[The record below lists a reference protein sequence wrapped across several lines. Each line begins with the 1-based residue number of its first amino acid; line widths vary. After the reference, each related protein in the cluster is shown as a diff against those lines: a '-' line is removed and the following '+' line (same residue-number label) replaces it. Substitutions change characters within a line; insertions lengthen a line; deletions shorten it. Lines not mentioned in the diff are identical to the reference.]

1 MPWPHWAC
9 LAKKTFRAAE
19 QERPDIQRHRTAFQ
33 DTIKPLTPD
42 DFIFLDEAG
51 CHQAMPRLYA
61 RAPRGQRALAT
72 KPVNRGRHITRL
84 GALSLQGL
92 VAAMTIEGFT
102 DGAVF
107 LAFLHEVLL
116 PQLRPGQSLIMDNLK
131 AHKVVGG
138 AAACAA
144 AGVRLL
150 YLPPYSPDFSPI
162 EECWSKV
169 KTLLRAKAART
180 LEALEQAIAEALAA
194 ITSQDAHGWFTHAGY
209 CVVSN

>member
-1 MPWPHWAC
+1 MS
-9 LAKKTFRAAE
+9 
-19 QERPDIQRHRTAFQ
+19 
-33 DTIKPLTPD
+33 
-42 DFIFLDEAG
+42 
-51 CHQAMPRLYA
+51 RLYA
-61 RAPRGQRALAT
+61 RAPRGQRALAP
-72 KPVNRGRHITRL
+72 KPVNRGCHITML
-84 GALSLQGL
+84 GALGLQGL
-92 VAAMTIEGFT
+92 VAAMTIEGCT

-116 PQLRPGQSLIMDNLK
+116 PQLRPGQFLIMDNLK
-131 AHKVVGG
+131 SHKVAGV

-169 KTLLRAKAART
+169 KTLLRTKAART

-194 ITSQDAHGWFTHAGY
+194 ITSQDAHGWFAHAGY
-209 CVVSN
+209 RVVSN

>member
-1 MPWPHWAC
+1 MPWPNWAC
-9 LAKKTFRAAE
+9 LAQKTFWAAE
-19 QERPDIQRHRTAFQ
+19 QERPDIQRHRTAFP
-33 DTIKPLTPD
+33 DTSKPLTPD
-42 DFIFLDEAG
+42 DCIFLDEAG

-92 VAAMTIEGFT
+92 VAAMTIEGCT

-107 LAFLHEVLL
+107 LAFLHEVLR
-116 PQLRPGQSLIMDNLK
+116 PQLRPGQILIMDNLK
-131 AHKVVGG
+131 AHKVVGV

-162 EECWSKV
+162 EECGSKV

-194 ITSQDAHGWFTHAGY
+194 ITCQDAHGWFSHAGY
-209 CVVSN
+209 CVVSS

>member
-1 MPWPHWAC
+1 LAG
-9 LAKKTFRAAE
+9 LAKNTFRAAE
-19 QERPDIQRHRTAFQ
+19 PERPEVQRQRAVFQ
-33 DTIKPLTPD
+33 DTVKPLAPD
-42 DFIFLDEAG
+42 DFVFLDEAG
-51 CHQAMPRLYA
+51 CHQAMTRLYA

-72 KPVNRGRHITRL
+72 KPVNRGRHVTML
-84 GALSLQGL
+84 GALSLAGV
-92 VAAMTIEGFT
+92 VAAMTVEGFT

-107 LAFLHEVLL
+107 LAFLQEVLR
-116 PQLRPGQSLIMDNLK
+116 PQLRPGQRRMLDHLR
-131 AHKVVGG
+131 AHQVPGV

-169 KTLLRAKAART
+169 KTRLRTKAART
-180 LEALEQAIAEALAA
+180 LEALEQAIAEALRA
-194 ITSQDAHGWFTHAGY
+194 ITSQDAHGWFAHAGY